1 MKRFNEYADSV
12 ADFAQPYKEKTAR
25 FFADTK
31 DAIEDKYY
39 HEKKKYYR
47 KRRKNK
53 IKKALEGAVGTVIFI
68 VSLMIGISVA
78 LTVAYKFFGKKSN
91 VCKIKPVSKKN
102 AENLGENKPKEK
114 TRKEKKNSGGSG
126 YITL

>member
-12 ADFAQPYKEKTAR
+12 ADFAKPYREKTAR
-25 FFADTK
+25 FFNDTK

-53 IKKALEGAVGTVIFI
+53 IKKALNGAVGAVIFV
-68 VSLMIGISVA
+68 VSLVIGISVA
-78 LTVAYKFFGKKSN
+78 LTVAYKFFGKKPN
-91 VCKIKPVSKKN
+91 ICKIKPVCKKN
-102 AENLGENKPKEK
+102 TENLKENKPKEK
-114 TRKEKKNSGGSG
+114 HKEKKNSGSSG